1 MDLNEIGN
9 KLHETAA
16 SLLSD
21 EQKAAIVDCASSS
34 KRLLDA
40 KELKG
45 VLVES
50 GLFDERDAE
59 TLREATHLYSKLT
72 ESELSDYQMG
82 VVEDLV
88 DFYASTG
95 ANMDEVDITSE
106 FENDE
111 DFDIE
116 SIDAA
121 VDYFYELYDERVR
134 ESTRQSNIDKIA
146 LREAAGNVDK
156 LYASFDKARSTIE
169 KAVNAVL
176 DIADVMEDILVEAT
190 AIGGKIEEIV
200 PSHIES
206 IIANVTQLAENQL
219 QSLIDGNSQ
228 SSIESLK
235 DMVGSIPYRDL
246 KPETKEEKIAKISMR
261 PNLSQGPRS
270 SVLGQNGGNQVQES
284 TMPQMLSMESLREA
298 DGIGINP
305 DVADPN
311 DFSALN
317 AGLTGGAAP
326 YISPIETG
334 ERLRTDDLTVDTS
347 ALSPDGAPL
356 AGPLSMETIDV
367 PTSAGGLT
375 FDAIGNSTGF
385 DGSIIPP
392 VAGNETM
399 QMFENFQVPKH

>member
-1 MDLNEIGN
+1 MNLNEIGN

-34 KRLLDA
+34 KKLLDA

-95 ANMDEVDITSE
+95 ADMSEIDITSE

-121 VDYFYELYDERVR
+121 VDYFYELYDERIR
-134 ESTRQSNIDKIA
+134 ESARQSNKDKIA

-270 SVLGQNGGNQVQES
+270 SVLGGGNGQGQVQES
-284 TMPQMLSMESLREA
+284 TEPQMLSMESLREA

-317 AGLTGGAAP
+317 AGLTGGAATP
-326 YISPIETG
+326 YVSPIETG
-334 ERLRTDDLTVDTS
+334 ERLRTDDLTVDGG
-347 ALSPDGAPL
+347 ALGDPV
-356 AGPLSMETIDV
+356 AGPLSMDTINI
-367 PTSAGGLT
+367 PTSAAGLT
-375 FDAIGNSTGF
+375 FDAVGDSTGF
-385 DGSIIPP
+385 DGGVIPP
-392 VAGNETM
+392 VEGNETM
-399 QMFENFQVPKH
+399 QMFESFQVPKR